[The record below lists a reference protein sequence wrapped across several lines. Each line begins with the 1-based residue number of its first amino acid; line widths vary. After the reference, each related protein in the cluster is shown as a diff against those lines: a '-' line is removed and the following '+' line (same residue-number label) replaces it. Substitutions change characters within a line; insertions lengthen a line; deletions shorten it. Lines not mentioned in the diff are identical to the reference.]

1 MIARLVL
8 AWRLLA
14 WGMALAILVGSLWP
28 SMPSVAGGV
37 SDKLLHFLAYVALA
51 LVFAAAFSRRHWLA
65 IALGLAVFGALIELL
80 QYGLPGRRAGEW
92 MDLVSNLGGIAVGLA
107 VALAVPHRWRRKLDR
122 VLGRPE
128 GAA

>member
-1 MIARLVL
+1 MIARLVM

-28 SMPSVAGGV
+28 SMPSVAGGI
-37 SDKLLHFLAYVALA
+37 SDKLLHFLAYAALA

-65 IALGLAVFGALIELL
+65 IALGLAVFGALIEML
-80 QYGLPGRRAGEW
+80 QHWLPGRRAGEW
-92 MDLVSNLGGIAVGLA
+92 MDQASNLGGIAVGLTL
-107 VALAVPHRWRRKLDR
+107 ALAVPHRWRRKLDR

-128 GAA
+128 GVA

>member
-14 WGMALAILVGSLWP
+14 MGMALAILVGSLWP
-28 SMPSVAGGV
+28 SMPSVAGGI
-37 SDKLLHFLAYVALA
+37 SDKLLHFLAYVALS

-65 IALGLAVFGALIELL
+65 IAIGLAVFGALIELL
-80 QYGLPGRRAGEW
+80 QHWLPGRRAGEW
-92 MDLVSNLGGIAVGLA
+92 MDLAANLGGIAVGLA
-107 VALAVPHRWRRKLDR
+107 VALAVPHSWRQKLDR

-128 GAA
+128 GVA

>member
-1 MIARLVL
+1 MLARLVL

-28 SMPSVAGGV
+28 SMPAAAGGI

-51 LVFAAAFSRRHWLA
+51 LVFAAAFSRHHWLA
-65 IALGLAVFGALIELL
+65 IALGLAALGGLIELL
-80 QYGLPGRRAGEW
+80 QHWMPGKREAEW
-92 MDLVSNLGGIAVGLA
+92 LDMAATLGGIVVGLA
-107 VALAVPHRWRRKLDR
+107 LALAVPHRWRRKLDR

-128 GAA
+128 GVI

>member
-8 AWRLLA
+8 AWRLVA

-28 SMPSVAGGV
+28 SMPAVPGGL

-51 LVFAAAFSRRHWLA
+51 LVFTAAFSRRHWLA
-65 IALGLAVFGALIELL
+65 IALGLAVFGALVEVL
-80 QYGLPGRRAGEW
+80 QHVLPGRREAEW
-92 MDLVSNLGGIAVGLA
+92 LDLGSNLAGIATGLA
-107 VALAVPHRWRRKLDR
+107 AALAVPHSWRRKLDR

-128 GAA
+128 GAV

>member
-1 MIARLVL
+1 MVL

-14 WGMALAILVGSLWP
+14 WGMALAVLIGSLWP

-65 IALGLAVFGALIELL
+65 IALGLAGFGALIELL
-80 QYGLPGRRAGEW
+80 QHWLPGRRAGEW
-92 MDLVSNLGGIAVGLA
+92 MDLASNLAGIATGLA
-107 VALAVPHRWRRKLDR
+107 LALAVPHSWRRKLDR

-128 GAA
+128 GVV

>member
-1 MIARLVL
+1 MLARLVL

-14 WGMALAILVGSLWP
+14 WGMALAVLVGSLWP

-51 LVFAAAFSRRHWLA
+51 LVFTAAFSRRHWLA
-65 IALGLAVFGALIELL
+65 IALGLAAFGGLIELL
-80 QYGLPGRRAGEW
+80 QHWLPGRRAGEW
-92 MDLVSNLGGIAVGLA
+92 LDMAANLGGIVVGLA
-107 VALAVPHRWRRKLDR
+107 LALAVPHRWRRKLDR

-128 GAA
+128 GVI